1 MRLSS
6 NWYRGVILGALVV
19 ASGCGQA
26 EKQPSSAQK
35 QMMLAE
41 LAPEEIKIA
50 ADDTPA
56 GISVGPATAAAS
68 RLLIYHADVRLKTS
82 ALPRAAASL
91 DSLVRRSKGYLSAA
105 TETRADGKWRQ
116 ESTIRVPP
124 AQFQSL
130 LNGLAGLGTV
140 EEKKLSTDDI
150 TAEHADVAARLQAKR
165 AVERQYTVL
174 LAKAQKIKDI
184 LDIEEKLG
192 SVREEI
198 EATESRLRA
207 LNDEVAYSTI
217 TLTLYQTLPQA
228 VPDAPVVSLGSRTV
242 EAFYG
247 GWQFFI
253 SLLLGVLY
261 VWPLALLAG
270 LAGGLFW
277 RRHANVKARRPASA
291 STT

>member
-1 MRLSS
+1 MRLNNHWCSA
-6 NWYRGVILGALVV
+6 VLIGALTV

-26 EKQPSSAQK
+26 EKQPQASQK
-35 QMMLAE
+35 EYMLA
-41 LAPEEIKIA
+41 APPPSPEEVKIT
-50 ADDTPA
+50 ADDTP
-56 GISVGPATAAAS
+56 GKMPVGPAAATA
-68 RLLIYHADVRLKTS
+68 RLLIYHADVRLKTT
-82 ALPRAAASL
+82 AMPRAAASL

-105 TETRADGKWRQ
+105 TETRADGEWRQ

-124 AQFQSL
+124 TQFQQL

-150 TAEHADVAARLQAKR
+150 TAEHADIAARLQAKR

-174 LAKAQKIKDI
+174 LVKAQKIKDI

-192 SVREEI
+192 DVREEI
-198 EATESRLRA
+198 ESTESRLRA

-217 TLTLYQTLPQA
+217 TLTLYQPLPQT

-253 SLLLGVLY
+253 SLLLGALY
-261 VWPLALLAG
+261 GWPLVLLAG
-270 LAGGLFW
+270 LAGWLFW
-277 RRHANVKARRPASA
+277 RRRAKADKPAPA
-291 STT
+291 PTV